1 MISLFSIYGSV
12 KANVNDFFFFFFLSF
27 YEAFDILLK
36 LFTPFS
42 SFCYFF
48 FFFFSLYIF
57 FQRFTFKEQDC
68 SAHLHMNEH
77 QNVQYQH
84 LLRHLLV
91 WIIKGPPLRDAR
103 AVVAT
108 IFFLLFL
115 RCGRPSTTFISRF
128 MNHRV
133 IQQMLHRFLEH
144 LEFPFG

>member
-42 SFCYFF
+42 SLLFF

-91 WIIKGPPLRDAR
+91 FGLR
-103 AVVAT
+103 
-108 IFFLLFL
+108 F
-115 RCGRPSTTFISRF
+115 
-128 MNHRV
+128 
-133 IQQMLHRFLEH
+133 
-144 LEFPFG
+144 

>member
-12 KANVNDFFFFFFLSF
+12 KANVNDFFFFFFFFLYF
-27 YEAFDILLK
+27 FEAFDILLK

-91 WIIKGPPLRDAR
+91 FGLR
-103 AVVAT
+103 
-108 IFFLLFL
+108 F
-115 RCGRPSTTFISRF
+115 
-128 MNHRV
+128 
-133 IQQMLHRFLEH
+133 
-144 LEFPFG
+144 